1 MRIVR
6 NPDPMNHGV
15 ALLGAFC
22 AGVVVGVALCAGS
35 CAHAAHAP
43 AVGCGAG
50 PRSGWSGTTPDVRDT
65 RRKQWPRKRS
75 PR

>member
-6 NPDPMNHGV
+6 NPNPVNHGM

-43 AVGCGAG
+43 TVG
-50 PRSGWSGTTPDVRDT
+50 RDAHVT
-65 RRKQWPRKRS
+65 SATLALERRP
-75 PR
+75 